1 MPLQEEKKR
10 VEQERIETV
19 KKRACSQA
27 SDMGMGDSVD
37 ATDE

>member
-19 KKRACSQA
+19 RKRVCSQA